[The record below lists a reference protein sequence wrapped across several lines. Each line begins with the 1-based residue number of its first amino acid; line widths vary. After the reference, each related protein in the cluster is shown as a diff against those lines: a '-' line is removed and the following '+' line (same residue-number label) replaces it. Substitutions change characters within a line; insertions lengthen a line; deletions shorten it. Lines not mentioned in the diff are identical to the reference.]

1 MSTRKPVQPV
11 KEPVSQGAT
20 LAAKY
25 RARAN
30 DLTDEQRQTLRA
42 RAMSIIYGNP
52 NGNTV
57 HARSR

>member
-1 MSTRKPVQPV
+1 MSNRKPAPPA

-25 RARAN
+25 RPRAS
-30 DLTDEQRQTLRA
+30 DLTDEQRQAHRA
-42 RAMSIIYGNP
+42 HAMSIIYGNP
-52 NGNTV
+52 NGKTF